1 MAKKKAAGG
10 FSGLRRSEREPW
22 SLSFN
27 HRPSGSVVGGDYGCL
42 ACYKLAWAIRLYPC
56 IAIRQ
61 ASSEIASC

>member
-1 MAKKKAAGG
+1 MAKEKAAGG

-22 SLSFN
+22 CLF
-27 HRPSGSVVGGDYGCL
+27 RVIVARRVAWWVVTTGVWPATNSRG
-42 ACYKLAWAIRLYPC
+42 LYPC